1 MEDGNEGSASRRSV
15 PLGHVQL
22 GHWSPEERLLLLRP
36 NLGKYHHA
44 GWMPPQSRTF
54 CRAKKVVTRTL
65 RLAPLSAAAI
75 TIREAAQGERGPAH
89 RGAWERH
96 PVSIRALGTE
106 HSHCPPGL
114 RVVQRRLGQDWHE
127 FWVAVTIHGSS
138 APLIGNWNWKTRIS
152 HIPLQLECR
161 HKACFQQPDLG
172 HPLSPSL
179 WRALWKGAQSRR
191 PS

>member
-75 TIREAAQGERGPAH
+75 TIREAAQGERGPAP

-114 RVVQRRLGQDWHE
+114 RVVQRRLG
-127 FWVAVTIHGSS
+127 AGL
-138 APLIGNWNWKTRIS
+138 A
-152 HIPLQLECR
+152 
-161 HKACFQQPDLG
+161 
-172 HPLSPSL
+172 
-179 WRALWKGAQSRR
+179 
-191 PS
+191 

>member
-1 MEDGNEGSASRRSV
+1 MKVLLLVGASHWAMSNQYTSSTSSTRSTLV
-15 PLGHVQL
+15 
-22 GHWSPEERLLLLRP
+22 EERLLLVRR

-54 CRAKKVVTRTL
+54 CRAEKVVTKTL
-65 RLAPLSAAAI
+65 RLALLSAVAI
-75 TIREAAQGERGPAH
+75 TIREAVQGERGPAP
-89 RGAWERH
+89 RGAWEHH

-106 HSHCPPGL
+106 HSHCSPGL
-114 RVVQRRLGQDWHE
+114 CVVQQRLGQDWYE
-127 FWVAVTIHGSS
+127 FWVADTIHGSS
-138 APLIGNWNWKTRIS
+138 APLIGDRNWKTHIS

-179 WRALWKGAQSRR
+179 
-191 PS
+191 

>member
-1 MEDGNEGSASRRSV
+1 MEDGNEGSASRPSI

-75 TIREAAQGERGPAH
+75 TIREAAQGERGPAP

-106 HSHCPPGL
+106 HSHAHLVFVWCSG
-114 RVVQRRLGQDWHE
+114 DWGR
-127 FWVAVTIHGSS
+127 TGMSS
-138 APLIGNWNWKTRIS
+138 GW
-152 HIPLQLECR
+152 Q
-161 HKACFQQPDLG
+161 
-172 HPLSPSL
+172 SPSMGPQPHL
-179 WRALWKGAQSRR
+179 LEIGIGKPAFLTFPCSLSAGTKPAFSSQTWVTH
-191 PS
+191 